1 MSSSSDRADLVSAE
15 RAQVEPL
22 AALAA
27 VFAVG
32 VGLTL
37 YVGALDGA
45 LAPLDDDREMAPTA
59 AEALVAEAA
68 SFGVVDLPLSAAV
81 EAARPTGYRLNA
93 TLSTAERR
101 WRAGPPRPP
110 SPENAERAG
119 SANCVDRSVS
129 VRVAP
134 GRVRPGR
141 LEVCVWPAA

>member
-1 MSSSSDRADLVSAE
+1 MSSSSA

-45 LAPLDDDREMAPTA
+45 LAALDDDREMAPTA
-59 AEALVAEAA
+59 ADAFLAEAA
-68 SFGVVDLPLSAAV
+68 TFGVVDPPLTRAADT
-81 EAARPTGYRLNA
+81 ARPTGYDLNA
-93 TLSTAERR
+93 TLTAGGGRWQAGPTRPPTADCVERR
-101 WRAGPPRPP
+101 
-110 SPENAERAG
+110 
-119 SANCVDRSVS
+119 VS
-129 VRVAP
+129 VRTAP
-134 GRVRPGR
+134 GTVRTGR